1 MAENTAAS
9 GAGGSSGAGE
19 LSAEQVSEH
28 PFVSLYTIHAMAAK
42 TKTDKGTV
50 HTYLDVYAALF
61 GSRRFAVREV
71 LEVGVYLG
79 GSIDLWE
86 RFFPNARILGMDI
99 TLSKLEHSPDASRT
113 TLMVKD
119 AYTSSAMKELASRR
133 FDIIIDDGPHTLES
147 MLFAAAHFPALLAEG
162 GVLVIE
168 DVARPDWVPRIKA
181 AFPEHL
187 RGRVEVIDRRAIKG
201 RFDDLLVILRL

>member
-1 MAENTAAS
+1 VREKTMSETIDATP
-9 GAGGSSGAGE
+9 
-19 LSAEQVSEH
+19 SEH
-28 PFVSLYTIHAMAAK
+28 AFDSLCRIHEMAAK
-42 TKTDKGTV
+42 TRTDKGTV

-61 GSRRFAVREV
+61 GARRFAVRDV

-79 GSIDLWE
+79 GSMDLWE
-86 RFFPNARILGMDI
+86 RFFPNARLLGMDI
-99 TLSKLEHSPDASRT
+99 TLANLKHTPDPERT

-119 AYTSSAMKELASRR
+119 AYTASAMAELSSRR

-147 MLFAAAHFPALLAEG
+147 MLFAAQHFPGLLAEG

-168 DVARPDWVPRIKA
+168 DVASPEWVPRIKD

-187 RGRVEVIDRRAIKG
+187 RHRVEVVDRRAIKG